1 MDRRVTPVAAMLG
14 VALLAPLLAACM
26 PDTPRTE
33 LSWDANDS
41 LTHHYAPATNK
52 AGPQYVDNDSARTYV
67 YQGDAYAVPA
77 PKPRPN
83 PSSTAIEQHAL
94 PPPGKVAAT
103 GTRDFIWPVQGQVI
117 ANFGAA
123 AGGTRNDGINIAI
136 PEGTPIL
143 AAASGTVTYA
153 GDELKDYGNL
163 LLIRHAN
170 GYVTAYAH
178 ADTLIVKKG
187 QSVTKGEVI
196 AFSGSTG
203 DVSTPQ
209 LHFEIRQGTQ
219 PVNPSS
225 LLVARNPDTAKSGQ
239 IF

>member
-1 MDRRVTPVAAMLG
+1 MDRRVIFAA
-14 VALLAPLLAACM
+14 ALLAPLLAGCM

-41 LTHHYAPATNK
+41 LTRHYAPATNK
-52 AGPQYVDNDSARTYV
+52 AGPQYVDGDTARTYV

-83 PSSTAIEQHAL
+83 PSSAAIEQHTL
-94 PPPGKVAAT
+94 PPPGNVAGNSA
-103 GTRDFIWPVQGQVI
+103 RAFIWPVQGPVI
-117 ANFGAA
+117 SNFGAG

-136 PEGTPIL
+136 PAGTPIL

-163 LLIRHAN
+163 LLIKHAD

-203 DVSTPQ
+203 DVATPQ

>member
-1 MDRRVTPVAAMLG
+1 MDRRVIPAATILG
-14 VALLAPLLAACM
+14 AALLAPLLSACM
-26 PDTPRTE
+26 PDSPRTE

-41 LTHHYAPATNK
+41 LTRHYAPATNK

-83 PSSTAIEQHAL
+83 PSSGAIEQRNL
-94 PPPGKVAAT
+94 PPPSNAPTSASVAFA
-103 GTRDFIWPVQGQVI
+103 WPVQGPVI
-117 ANFGAA
+117 SNFGAG

-136 PEGTPIL
+136 PSGTPIR

-163 LLIRHAN
+163 LLIRHAD

-187 QSVTKGEVI
+187 QSVTQGEVI

-203 DVSTPQ
+203 DVSSPQ
-209 LHFEIRQGTQ
+209 LHFEIRHGTQ
-219 PVNPSS
+219 PLNPSG
-225 LLVARNPDTAKSGQ
+225 LLVARNPDAAKSGQ